1 MVSHFFLGEKGWKT
15 FISWKKMKKSKN
27 RVFHFFFQFLKT
39 LQACFF
45 LIVKSVWSKSIF
57 LTDARIFYSTRNFC
71 GPQSSRNVVGGH
83 QQKNLP
89 SINPFYPEWEFHF
102 YWVLRVAPGSLDS
115 GWLTDPKVCIEALG
129 YEEAIQGHGSVSSL
143 QTASSF

>member
-1 MVSHFFLGEKGWKT
+1 M
-15 FISWKKMKKSKN
+15 
-27 RVFHFFFQFLKT
+27 
-39 LQACFF
+39 
-45 LIVKSVWSKSIF
+45 
-57 LTDARIFYSTRNFC
+57 RNFC
-71 GPQSSRNVVGGH
+71 GPNCSRNKLGLRH
-83 QQKNLP
+83 QENLP
-89 SINPFYPEWEFHF
+89 PVNPLYPCWDFDF